1 MCGDCLELMKC
12 VDNHT
17 IDLLLT
23 DPPYNVSRE
32 NNFTT
37 MGSACRQ
44 WMDFGEW
51 DKDFDTLGWIQH
63 LPRVLKE
70 NANVV
75 IFNARENLGD
85 IKRECEKN
93 NIYMKR
99 CLVLNKSNP
108 APFNRDRM
116 FVNDVEFALWGVY
129 NSKWKPTKWTFNR
142 ENPLEKCVIDT
153 TVQSSKL
160 HPTMKD
166 IKVIEYL
173 VRTLSNEGDLV
184 LDPFIWSG
192 TTALACMNLDRDFIW
207 MEIDLKY
214 VEIANKRLLSND
226 NSKMLLTDEQA
237 KKFVDWFMEKYKD
250 DCTTKPD
257 GRKDIPIV
265 YSENPKETEKQHA
278 EMWLNKIRELMWKN
292 ADKKYTHRGGRT
304 ETYAEAQFS
313 SLWLYCWPIFKHI
326 NEKDAQQNTASW
338 QEDLWNIHWWEWE
351 E

>member
-1 MCGDCLELMKC
+1 MQSNRIYCGDCIELIKQIEN
-12 VDNHT
+12 DS
-17 IDLLLT
+17 IDLIIA

-116 FVNDVEFALWGVY
+116 FVNDVEFAVWWIY
-129 NSKWKPTKWTFNR
+129 NSKGKPTKWTFNR
-142 ENPLEKCVIDT
+142 KNPVEKCVIDT

-166 IKVIEYL
+166 LKVIKYL
-173 VRTLSNEGDLV
+173 VGLLSNEWDLV
-184 LDPFIWSG
+184 LDPFIWSW
-192 TTALACMNLDRDFIW
+192 TTAVACKELNRNYIWFELDEW
-207 MEIDLKY
+207 Y
-214 VEIANKRLLSND
+214 VKIANERLLD
-226 NSKMLLTDEQA
+226 
-237 KKFVDWFMEKYKD
+237 
-250 DCTTKPD
+250 
-257 GRKDIPIV
+257 
-265 YSENPKETEKQHA
+265 
-278 EMWLNKIRELMWKN
+278 
-292 ADKKYTHRGGRT
+292 
-304 ETYAEAQFS
+304 
-313 SLWLYCWPIFKHI
+313 
-326 NEKDAQQNTASW
+326 
-338 QEDLWNIHWWEWE
+338 
-351 E
+351 